1 MSDEGARLNI
11 KIFRFGDSPQH
22 KLIEGRDIV
31 DVVKEGEKFLED
43 IRRKYE

>member
-1 MSDEGARLNI
+1 MSEDGARLNI

-22 KLIEGRDIV
+22 KLIEGRDIM

-43 IRRKYE
+43 LRRKYE

>member
-1 MSDEGARLNI
+1 MSDDGARLNI

-31 DVVKEGEKFLED
+31 GVVKEGEKFLED